1 MFVWLLPWQPEV
13 FVWLVGGFVGT
24 KMVATWFR
32 LRLCLQVPLFCGL
45 VVRWL
50 FAHLCVFK
58 KRLTSGERMCLNRC
72 LLFQDGCFS
81 ADCLSNKIFQFSYL
95 SLENSTT
102 FLWCVL
108 PQGTSQFPV
117 VWTTRF
123 FYYLPCSSFK
133 VMVHWSHTSVG
144 PKYWIGPGY
153 TKQVFSAHS
162 SRCAANS
169 LKGAP
174 SKRTNALRITGFISP
189 LRRSMFIIIV
199 IGTPPAFHSSVG
211 AVVFLTIAI

>member
-1 MFVWLLPWQPEV
+1 MKCLFGWW
-13 FVWLVGGFVGT
+13 FVGT
-24 KMVATWFR
+24 QMVATWFR
-32 LRLCLQVPLFCGL
+32 LRLCLQVAFFCGL
-45 VVRWL
+45 AVRWL
-50 FAHLCVFK
+50 FAHLRVFK
-58 KRLTSGERMCLNRC
+58 KRLTSGERMCLNGC

-81 ADCLSNKIFQFSYL
+81 AKCLSNMLCQFSYL
-95 SLENSTT
+95 SLENSST
-102 FLWCVL
+102 FLWRVCV
-108 PQGTSQFPV
+108 
-117 VWTTRF
+117 TTGSLAVPGGWHNTGD
-123 FYYLPCSSFK
+123 YLPCSSFK
-133 VMVHWSHTSVG
+133 VMVHGSHTSVG

-199 IGTPPAFHSSVG
+199 MGTPPATHSSAG
-211 AVVFLTIAI
+211 AVVFLTMAM